1 MFKPVKSDVSG
12 NIEVTADM
20 SSLVGQ
26 TLTREESLAHEAMT
40 CQRYILFHL
49 TCIGLS
55 CFVCLFVSEATEEV

>member
-20 SSLVGQ
+20 SSLAGQ
-26 TLTREESLAHEAMT
+26 TLTREESLARETMT
-40 CQRYILFHL
+40 CQRLFRL